1 MYFKKLFLVTILC
14 LFSSVSWSQED
25 ATANEPLDFL
35 ELLSGGNYDLWR
47 CSPVGSDDEGNPTEN
62 AYILEMDENSNIT
75 RGEPI
80 IIRATI
86 TIFKNYDGYA
96 QVTFGNTIYP
106 VPDGG
111 RFYTNQY
118 TKDGSTLI
126 GAIVDKSE
134 NKYGLAGGTDFGPL
148 ASIWLLDTDR
158 GKLTIGTNDYGIDIF
173 EGCELAR
180 EEE

>member
-1 MYFKKLFLVTILC
+1 MLILFC
-14 LFSSVSWSQED
+14 FFSSLGWSQED
-25 ATANEPLDFL
+25 ETANEPLDFL
-35 ELLSGGNYDLWR
+35 ELLSRGNWDLWA

-62 AYILEMDENSNIT
+62 AYILEIDENSNIT
-75 RGEPI
+75 RGEPTI
-80 IIRATI
+80 IKATI

-118 TKDGSTLI
+118 TEDGSTLI
-126 GAIVDKSE
+126 GSIVDKSE
-134 NKYGLAGGTDFGPL
+134 NQYGLAGGTDIGPL
-148 ASIWLLDTDR
+148 ASVWLLDKDR
-158 GKLTIGTNDYGIDIF
+158 EKLTIGTNDYGIDIF

>member
-1 MYFKKLFLVTILC
+1 MTVMLKLHSATQYIPC
-14 LFSSVSWSQED
+14 LME
-25 ATANEPLDFL
+25 
-35 ELLSGGNYDLWR
+35 
-47 CSPVGSDDEGNPTEN
+47 EGFIQT
-62 AYILEMDENSNIT
+62 
-75 RGEPI
+75 
-80 IIRATI
+80 
-86 TIFKNYDGYA
+86 
-96 QVTFGNTIYP
+96 NTP
-106 VPDGG
+106 
-111 RFYTNQY
+111 
-118 TKDGSTLI
+118 KDGSTLI

>member
-1 MYFKKLFLVTILC
+1 MYFKKLILVTILC
-14 LFSSVSWSQED
+14 LFSSLAWSQED
-25 ATANEPLDFL
+25 EAANKSLNIL
-35 ELLSGGNYDLWR
+35 ELIGGGNYDLWG

-75 RGEPI
+75 RGKPI

-106 VPDGG
+106 IPDGG

-118 TKDGSTLI
+118 REDGANLI
-126 GAIVDKSE
+126 GTIVDRSKNQYNLS
-134 NKYGLAGGTDFGPL
+134 GGTDFGPL
-148 ASIWLLDTDR
+148 ASIWLLDTDSYIR
-158 GKLTIGTNDYGIDIF
+158 NTSTSLNIAFLYSMEK
-173 EGCELAR
+173 R
-180 EEE
+180 S